1 MSYSYFVT
9 LSRTYRIDISD
20 PRVEKVIICCSTL
33 DQALSA
39 QYWALERDDYRSVN
53 IVKTKPYY
61 SKRKYKV
68 EYWDYNTKKG
78 LIEG

>member
-1 MSYSYFVT
+1 MAYSYFVT

-20 PRVEKVIICCSTL
+20 PRIEKVVICCNTI
-33 DQALSA
+33 DNAIMA
-39 QYWALERDDYRSVN
+39 QYWALYQGDYRAVN
-53 IVKTKPYY
+53 ITTTKPYY